1 MNLFLSESGTVK
13 LGCYGLTTQ
22 AEYYSEEKAKC
33 EGIRSF
39 APEVFEGKYEL
50 KSDVWSLGLALMRL
64 ARVEPLPEDDDDLP
78 EIVGS
83 YYFPFGELK
92 GFSDAFVDFVKKCLV
107 KEVNERWSMDVLMN
121 VSCFSA
127 V

>member
-22 AEYYSEEKAKC
+22 AECYSEEKSKC
-33 EGIRSF
+33 KGISSF
-39 APEVFEGKYEL
+39 APEVSEGKYEM

-64 ARVEPLPEDDDDLP
+64 ARVEPFPEYDDDLP

-83 YYFPFGELK
+83 YHFPFGELK
-92 GFSDAFVDFVKKCLV
+92 GFSDAFVDFVKKCLM
-107 KEVNERWSMDVLMN
+107 KEVSERWSVDALMN
-121 VSCFSA
+121 VSGFSA